1 MKAKKIVLAMSEAD
15 LGEERMELSN
25 YITSLNDLYVG
36 RNVYLKL
43 CESCD
48 NNDMDEAQ
56 YFFLVAYRNVEDKLI
71 ESLNRAIKNFNTN
84 NVPQI
89 SVYFKV
95 TEDGE
100 LSNEAIP
107 FMERFEAGQ
116 VHFYNKFQNID
127 TVKLGILLELAR
139 NEETRLDLR
148 LEDGKLFANEREVES
163 ISLSKIPQYFRNEAL
178 NRLREE
184 KIKLEEEYIKLREA
198 FRENPDDDRILKE
211 LYEVNEKKSETDKQ
225 FHQVE
230 RDILKMTSN
239 IVEVTAGGKPLT
251 ARAKKAIEYFSRGDY
266 ESCKRMLDDEER
278 RAAWKRIEERQS

>member
-71 ESLNRAIKNFNTN
+71 ESLNRAINNFNTN
-84 NVPQI
+84 KIPKV

-95 TEDGE
+95 TENGE
-100 LSNEAIP
+100 LSNEAIS
-107 FMERFEAGQ
+107 FMERFEDGQ

-127 TVKLGILLELAR
+127 MVKLGILLELAR

-148 LEDGKLFANEREVES
+148 LEDGKLYANEREVES

-184 KIKLEEEYIKLREA
+184 KRKLEEEYIRLREA

-239 IVEVTAGGKPLT
+239 IVGMTAGGKPLT
-251 ARAKKAIEYFSRGDY
+251 VRAKKAIEYFSLGDY
-266 ESCKRMLDDEER
+266 ERCKRVLDDEER